1 MPSLDSLGPKHLI
14 AVCTLALAACG
25 GGGGSSGPSAA
36 PTPSLTLSGVA
47 AVGAALANA
56 PVQAKCGS
64 GTGSAVTAA
73 DGSFTIKIVGGVL
86 PCVLEVASAGGGKL
100 HSVIDGASSGSGATS
115 ADVNVNCNIT
125 PLTELV
131 AAKAAGGAPAA
142 LFANFDAAAQAK
154 VGTAELDA
162 AVASVAAALQGVI
175 DLNGVNPIKDTLV
188 VGNALDQK
196 LDTLQLVLSAAQT
209 TLSELAT
216 AIASGGSGT
225 SVIQGIL
232 QPAAASCAG
241 LRSGTYRAII
251 AYEPVNLALEPAS
264 FLVNIDAVALTAIS
278 PVFSPDPVTLT
289 PVAGQPCMFTSP
301 GDFGPD
307 SDTLLVSKSGM
318 GVLRSLSSTGQ
329 PRTRYL
335 IPEQN
340 LPLSELAGNWNLL
353 EYWPDDITH
362 VYAPGAG
369 TTTFDA
375 NGNFTDILE
384 CAGLG
389 SCVPGESNPGSLQ
402 VLEAGG
408 FGVVGSTEGTVVF
421 AFKTAS
427 GQMSIFLVN
436 PTIGGF
442 TVGTKQAALSLPAV
456 GDVSNLWNFTIGS
469 NSFASALSAQVL
481 TVSAVDAVAGS
492 YSRTQASDGRIDSF
506 TINSPRNGLR
516 YRAAGSS
523 PVNGGGTVAF
533 NEIITMPLADT
544 GILFYTSV
552 NPADN
557 FFGISVGKP

>member
-1 MPSLDSLGPKHLI
+1 MPRLDSFERKHLI

-25 GGGGSSGPSAA
+25 GGGGSSGPSPA
-36 PTPSLTLSGVA
+36 PAPSLTLSGVA

-56 PVQAKCGS
+56 PVRAKCGS

-73 DGSFTIKIVGGVL
+73 DGSFTIKIVGGAL
-86 PCVLEVASAGGGKL
+86 PCVLEAAPAGSGKL
-100 HSVIDGASSGSGATS
+100 HSVIDGASSGN
-115 ADVNVNCNIT
+115 ADVNVNCNVT

-131 AAKAAGGAPAA
+131 VAKAAGGAPAD

-154 VGTAELDA
+154 VGTAALDA

-175 DLNGVNPIKDTLV
+175 DLNGVDPIKDTLV

-209 TLSELAT
+209 TLSELAAAVAT
-216 AIASGGSGT
+216 SGT
-225 SVIQGIL
+225 GSPVIQALL
-232 QPAAASCAG
+232 QPASATCAS
-241 LRSGTYRAII
+241 LRSGKYRAI
-251 AYEPVNLALEPAS
+251 LAFQAVGAGSAS
-264 FLVNIDAVALTAIS
+264 VLLDIDAAALTSVSAFNPT
-278 PVFSPDPVTLT
+278 PVALT
-289 PVAGQPCMFTSP
+289 PVADEPCMFTSIAL
-301 GDFGPD
+301 FESA

-329 PRTRYL
+329 MRTRYL
-335 IPEQN
+335 IPEQI

-353 EYWPDDITH
+353 EYWPDDITR

-369 TTTFDA
+369 TITFDA

-384 CAGLG
+384 CTGLG

-408 FGVVGSTEGTVVF
+408 FGAVGSTEGTVAF

-442 TVGTKQAALSLPAV
+442 IVGTKQAALSLPAV

-469 NSFASALSAQVL
+469 NSFASALSAQNL
-481 TVSAVDAVAGS
+481 TVGAVDAVAGS
-492 YSRTQASDGRIDSF
+492 YSRVQASDGRIDSF

-523 PVNGGGTVAF
+523 PVNGVGTATF
-533 NEIITMPLADT
+533 NEIIAMPLADT

-552 NPADN
+552 NAADN